1 MSLHVR
7 LQPREGHEM
16 EAPEK
21 LQEAT
26 NRKDAGNTL
35 FKQGR

>member
-1 MSLHVR
+1 MSLPVW
-7 LQPREGHEM
+7 LQPREGYEM

-21 LQEAT
+21 LQEASK
-26 NRKDAGNTL
+26 RKDAGNTL